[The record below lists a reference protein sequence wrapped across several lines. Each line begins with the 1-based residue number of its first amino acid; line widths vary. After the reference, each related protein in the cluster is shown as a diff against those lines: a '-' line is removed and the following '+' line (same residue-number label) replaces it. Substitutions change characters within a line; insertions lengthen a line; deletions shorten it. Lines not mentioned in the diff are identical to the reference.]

1 MSKERK
7 KNMTIITLQISHHNR
22 KTETILKPSEKS
34 IIEKY
39 KNFKKKRKKENLDEL
54 NSRYE
59 AAGEVPADTSEDGE
73 K

>member
-34 IIEKY
+34 IIEKH
-39 KNFKKKRKKENLDEL
+39 KNFKKKKGRKK
-54 NSRYE
+54 
-59 AAGEVPADTSEDGE
+59 T
-73 K
+73 